1 MNMLDGFIDYLQFE
15 RNYSGSTVRNYGADL
30 QTFASF
36 LNHSSGV
43 AVEVD
48 WNHVTSADVN
58 DWIAE
63 MMEVGLASTTIRAK
77 LCALRSFYRYLLKR
91 QKVEVDPMQRV
102 VAPKKPVR
110 LPSFV
115 KEAEMDHLLDAVS
128 FGEGFQAIRDKLI
141 LQMFY
146 MTGVRVSELVGLKDE
161 DVDLLRGSLRVLGKR
176 NKQRDVP
183 FSEELTLAI
192 SRYRN
197 ERDRFLEGVSLESF
211 FVTDRKRP
219 VNKKFVYKVVHY
231 WLSQVTTVSQRSPH
245 VLRHS
250 FATAM
255 LNNGAD
261 LASVQALLGHESLAT
276 TQIYTHTT
284 FEELKKVYN
293 QAHPRGD

>member
-1 MNMLDGFIDYLQFE
+1 MLDGFIDYLQFE
-15 RNYSGSTVRNYGADL
+15 RNYSGSTVRNYGVDL
-30 QTFASF
+30 RAFACF
-36 LNHSSGV
+36 LNRSFDV
-43 AVEVD
+43 RAEID
-48 WNHVTSADVN
+48 WGHVTSTDVN

-63 MMEVGLASTTIRAK
+63 MMEVGLAPTTIRAK

-91 QKVEVDPMQRV
+91 RRVEVDPMQRV

-128 FGEGFQAIRDKLI
+128 FGKGFQAIRDKLI

-183 FSEELTLAI
+183 FSEELALAI

-197 ERDRFLEGVSLESF
+197 ERNRFLDGVSLESF

-219 VNKKFVYKVVHY
+219 ANTKFVYKVVHY

>member
-1 MNMLDGFIDYLQFE
+1 MLDGFIDYLQFE
-15 RNYSGSTVRNYGADL
+15 RNYSGSTVRNYGVDL
-30 QTFASF
+30 RAFACF
-36 LNHSSGV
+36 LNRSLDIQREIDWGCVTGV
-43 AVEVD
+43 
-48 WNHVTSADVN
+48 DVN

-63 MMEVGLASTTIRAK
+63 MMEVGLAPTTIRAK

-91 QKVEVDPMQRV
+91 QRVEVDPMQRV

-128 FGEGFQAIRDKLI
+128 FGEGFRAIRDKLI

-197 ERDRFLEGVSLESF
+197 ERDRFLDGVLLESF

-219 VNKKFVYKVVHY
+219 ANKKFVYKVVHY